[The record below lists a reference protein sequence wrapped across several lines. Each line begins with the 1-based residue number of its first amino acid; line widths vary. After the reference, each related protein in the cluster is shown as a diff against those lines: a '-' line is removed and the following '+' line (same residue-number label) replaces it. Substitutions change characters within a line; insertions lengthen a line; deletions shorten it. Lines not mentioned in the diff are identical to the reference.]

1 MNELIHN
8 SELGRFFWCFETSIK
23 IDQTLW
29 TMLRALN
36 SVDVGGE
43 LVIRLLNDKRSLFR
57 QLLEGHVSIFS
68 IN

>member
-1 MNELIHN
+1 MNELIQN